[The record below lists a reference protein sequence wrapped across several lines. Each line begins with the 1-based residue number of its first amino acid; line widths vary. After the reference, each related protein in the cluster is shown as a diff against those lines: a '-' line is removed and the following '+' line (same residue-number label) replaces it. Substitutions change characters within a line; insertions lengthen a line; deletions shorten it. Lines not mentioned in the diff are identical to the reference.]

1 MTNVMNVRNIHTTF
15 IRCGGRKRE
24 LASREKVEDDSQ
36 INRLP
41 LLRLLPVDLLAVMPA
56 AIQTLPHKN

>member
-15 IRCGGRKRE
+15 IWCGVRKSE
-24 LASREKVEDDSQ
+24 LASREKVEVDSQ
-36 INRLP
+36 INRL
-41 LLRLLPVDLLAVMPA
+41 LVLRLLPVDLLAVMPA